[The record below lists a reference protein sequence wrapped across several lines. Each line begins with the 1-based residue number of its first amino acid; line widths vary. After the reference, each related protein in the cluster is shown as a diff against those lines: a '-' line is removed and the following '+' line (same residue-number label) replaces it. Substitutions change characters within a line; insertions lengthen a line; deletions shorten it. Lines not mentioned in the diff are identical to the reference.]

1 MKKDVPS
8 NSQEAKMIRIHDLT
22 TGFNDLKVP
31 GIPFYADRALV
42 LRGTAFVSAG
52 PIDEH
57 LAYLRDVDIGANEV
71 VRLDTERLVDDLA
84 AREDARRLVVDRV
97 RNGSLLQF
105 FSTTDREERLLA
117 GLGLDWSHAFSAP
130 AAITAEANDK
140 AALRRLGER
149 LGLTGAFPRHRIC
162 RPAETGRIYGMVGE
176 LMLGDADFVVLKR
189 PDLASGDGMKLVE
202 RCRDWLRHVDP
213 YLAEH
218 AGATEI
224 IVEAGYEHVP
234 MSVQWELGHDG
245 PVFACATAQLIDE
258 SFTHSGNILSSGELP
273 DVTAD
278 DVADMRRMSEP
289 FVRHYWQHGF
299 RGICGFDFL
308 RSLKDGR
315 RYMLECNGRVTATT
329 YANGIAR
336 EVARRTPAWALI
348 MSNVP
353 AAPSVR
359 SFSDVRERLGR
370 RLFDG
375 TKGVLPFNLRCLSL
389 EHPKFSVAVVGADVL
404 EAKIILNDVVRCLA

>member
-1 MKKDVPS
+1 
-8 NSQEAKMIRIHDLT
+8 MIRIHDLT
-22 TGFNDLKVP
+22 TGFDGLNVP

-42 LRGTAFVSAG
+42 LRGTAIVSAG

-57 LAYLRDVDIGANEV
+57 LAYLKDVDIGANEV
-71 VRLDTERLVDDLA
+71 VRLDTGRLVADLA
-84 AREDARRLVVDRV
+84 AREDARRIVVERA
-97 RNGSLLQF
+97 RSGSLLQF
-105 FSTTDREERLLA
+105 FSVTGHEERLLDS
-117 GLGLDWSHAFSAP
+117 LGLDWSHTFSAP
-130 AAITAEANDK
+130 AAITREANDK

-149 LGLTGAFPRHRIC
+149 LGSPHVFPRHRVC
-162 RPAETGRIYGMVGE
+162 RPSDTGRVYGMVGE
-176 LMLGDADFVVLKR
+176 LMRSDADFVVLKR

-213 YLAEH
+213 YLAHH
-218 AGATEI
+218 AGAAEI

-245 PVFACATAQLIDE
+245 PSFACATAQLIDE

-273 DVTAD
+273 DVTAA

-289 FVRHYWQHGF
+289 FVRHYWDQGF

-308 RSLKDGR
+308 RSKDGR
-315 RYMLECNGRVTATT
+315 RFMLECNGRVTATT

-336 EVARRTPAWALI
+336 EVARRTPDWSLV

-353 AAPSVR
+353 ASPAVR
-359 SFSDVRERLGR
+359 SFADVRDRLGR

-389 EHPKFSVAVVGADVL
+389 ENPKIAVAVVGADVL